1 MLHWWHEGVRDTV
14 EHYENV
20 LFRIRCGRL
29 IMCLRRSVLRSASLA
44 CFLSLS
50 FYHYSRKITMDRL
63 LRLGHAWVIGAPA
76 HYTRSVQ
83 ASTLQQAQR
92 LHRAKSCNSGI
103 DQTITHLDT
112 RYSDGLCRHGMVD
125 KERLSAIVS
134 TVARSLRMERDRAS
148 CCMVGK
154 GRVWLKKEES
164 PVIAITVA
172 RSFRMV

>member
-1 MLHWWHEGVRDTV
+1 
-14 EHYENV
+14 
-20 LFRIRCGRL
+20 
-29 IMCLRRSVLRSASLA
+29 
-44 CFLSLS
+44 
-50 FYHYSRKITMDRL
+50 MDRL

-103 DQTITHLDT
+103 DETITHLDT

-125 KERLSAIVS
+125 KERLPAIVS